1 MRTKT
6 ERLVVGLR
14 NHDPDQAIWMTISN
28 DNGKKWEPVWKTD
41 MIGHPVDLVQ
51 LSDGRLMASYGLR
64 DVHAKPRGVGV
75 CFSNDDGKTWDIKTE
90 KQLRNDFIN
99 FDVGYPESLEL
110 TDGKMFTVYY
120 YNLFGKY
127 FLGGIFWQLEK

>member
-51 LSDGRLMASYGLR
+51 LLTEGLWLPTGFVTYMR
-64 DVHAKPRGVGV
+64 SRVV
-75 CFSNDDGKTWDIKTE
+75 
-90 KQLRNDFIN
+90 
-99 FDVGYPESLEL
+99 
-110 TDGKMFTVYY
+110 
-120 YNLFGKY
+120 
-127 FLGGIFWQLEK
+127 